1 MEKSQKL
8 NETAAGRNLLEVR
21 GLKTF
26 FTLNQTGNLIFS
38 KPNILKAV
46 DDIDLTIENGTTL
59 GLVGESGSGKSTVA
73 RSILQ
78 LVRPTAGEVLF
89 EGHNL
94 CQLKAKS
101 LRPLRKRMQII
112 FQDPYASLDPRQTIG
127 FTVGEPLL
135 LHKLCS
141 KREFR
146 ERVRSLLEL
155 VGLDPDLENR
165 YPHEF
170 SGGQRQR
177 VGIARSLATNPDFIV
192 ADEPISSLDVS
203 IQAQILNLL
212 NELQK
217 RLHLTYLFISH
228 DLRAVRYLS
237 DQVAVMYL
245 GKVVEI
251 GPTQQLFEHPSHPY
265 TRLLLESAPVARW
278 QTEAIER
285 EKKAIK
291 GELAGSGKP
300 LVGCPFAA
308 RCPQVME
315 RCRKETPFLETVEY
329 ESDHK
334 AACFLVS
341 KV

>member
-1 MEKSQKL
+1 M
-8 NETAAGRNLLEVR
+8 ETANNSFAENRSLVEVR
-21 GLKTF
+21 GLKTY
-26 FTLNQTGNLIFS
+26 FTVNRPDKTIFN
-38 KPNILKAV
+38 KRTVFKAV
-46 DDIDLTIENGTTL
+46 DGIDLTIPRGTTL

-78 LVRPTAGEVLF
+78 LVKPSAGEVLF
-89 EGHNL
+89 EGKDL
-94 CQLKAKS
+94 CQMKPES
-101 LRPLRKRMQII
+101 LRPLRKKMQII

-146 ERVRSLLEL
+146 ERVRGLLEL
-155 VGLDPDLENR
+155 VGLNSDLENR

-177 VGIARSLATNPDFIV
+177 VGIARSLATNPDFII

-212 NELQK
+212 NDLQK

-251 GPTQQLFEHPSHPY
+251 GPTRQLFENPSHPY
-265 TRLLLESAPVARW
+265 TRLLLESVPVARW
-278 QTEAIER
+278 QTENIEK
-285 EKKAIK
+285 ETIK
-291 GELAGSGKP
+291 GELTGMSKP
-300 LVGCPFAA
+300 LSGCPFAP
-308 RCPQVME
+308 RCPHVME
-315 RCRKETPFLETVEY
+315 RCRNETPFLEAVKAE
-329 ESDHK
+329 EGHK
-334 AACFLVS
+334 AACFLVN
-341 KV
+341 KA